1 MLIKFLK
8 ILYSILPTLN
18 PRRSIKSY
26 LLNRFIINKEIKS
39 LKETEKKTVV
49 VVYDC
54 NCSPPTL
61 GDFFCTMMMA
71 RFFY

>member
-39 LKETEKKTVV
+39 LKETEKK
-49 VVYDC
+49 
-54 NCSPPTL
+54 L
-61 GDFFCTMMMA
+61 W
-71 RFFY
+71 